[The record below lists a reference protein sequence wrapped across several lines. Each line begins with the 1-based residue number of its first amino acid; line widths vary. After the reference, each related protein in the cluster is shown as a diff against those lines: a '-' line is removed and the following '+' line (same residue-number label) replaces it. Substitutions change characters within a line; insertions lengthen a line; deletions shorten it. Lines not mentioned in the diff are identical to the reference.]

1 YIELL
6 IIKLVRTQAPKISLL
21 QTITILVV
29 PEITPLFCFLNYPH
43 YHIPIK
49 TPIKPCFFSIISCKI
64 KVRHS
69 LDIDFLI
76 KKRSLAMK
84 KLIITTLTISL
95 WLSSIALGMDAEM
108 SPKITPEQT
117 LKQSTSMQ
125 ELQQSLELAAKQKRE
140 ESRYLGAGPTRM
152 KQKHQRTLPQL
163 ELELAR
169 ARAQYEKETQKLK
182 EIEKQLEQLTE
193 MRRKHLERK
202 SVTPTDV
209 R

>member
-1 YIELL
+1 
-6 IIKLVRTQAPKISLL
+6 
-21 QTITILVV
+21 
-29 PEITPLFCFLNYPH
+29 
-43 YHIPIK
+43 
-49 TPIKPCFFSIISCKI
+49 
-64 KVRHS
+64 
-69 LDIDFLI
+69 
-76 KKRSLAMK
+76 MK